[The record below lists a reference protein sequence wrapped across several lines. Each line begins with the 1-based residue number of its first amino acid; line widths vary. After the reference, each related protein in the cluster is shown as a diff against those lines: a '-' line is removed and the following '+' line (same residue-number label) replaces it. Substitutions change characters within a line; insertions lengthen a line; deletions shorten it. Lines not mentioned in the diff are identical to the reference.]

1 MTQAPL
7 TRDDLVNSLVAY
19 STQKLANAERH
30 EEPFPY
36 LLLDKMLPSRLI
48 EAINQNYP
56 SAETMAAMPQER
68 TGNPYAHR
76 YRRLF
81 PLNAETM
88 QSMPK
93 PERRFWKIFSE
104 YCAKLTPS
112 LLGALPAPPAGQ
124 QFRTA
129 DPGELKTRID
139 LWSDRGGYQITPHTD
154 APHKLATFLL
164 YCSPSPELSDEGTSI
179 YRPLDPERTC
189 WSGRQWPAE
198 EFEEVFRSPY
208 GANHLFGFRKT
219 DRSFHGKRSV
229 AESSS
234 DRRTIAITIQ
244 TNEAF
249 VE

>member
-7 TRDDLVNSLVAY
+7 TREDLVNSLVAY
-19 STQKLANAERH
+19 SAQKLDKAECH
-30 EEPFPY
+30 DQPFPY
-36 LLLDKMLPSRLI
+36 LIVDKLLPSQLI
-48 EAINQNYP
+48 EAINQFYP
-56 SAETMAAMPQER
+56 TPEAMASMPEER

-76 YRRLF
+76 YRRLL
-81 PLNAETM
+81 PLNGETIQKM
-88 QSMPK
+88 AK
-93 PERRFWKIFSE
+93 PERRFWKIFSD
-104 YCAKLTPS
+104 YCERITPKLLAS
-112 LLGALPAPPAGQ
+112 LPAPPAGQ
-124 QFRTA
+124 KFRTA
-129 DPGELKTRID
+129 EPGELKTRID

-164 YCSPSPELSDEGTSI
+164 YCSPNPELSDEGTSI

-208 GANHLFGFRKT
+208 GANRLFGFRKT
-219 DRSFHGKRSV
+219 DRSFHGKRAV